1 MYDLVQYTEYFFLAT
16 GLIYTLVFFAFYTQM
31 MTNVL
36 LATAHHQQHVP
47 ILRVDLTARARVGIY
62 RQDQE
67 HAKVSVYFKLETMS
81 VNLTTWPV
89 RYNLNLL
96 DPVRED

>member
-1 MYDLVQYTEYFFLAT
+1 MAVQPGYCMTWSNTPNIFSRDGTDIYSRYF
-16 GLIYTLVFFAFYTQM
+16 GFYTQM

-47 ILRVDLTARARVGIY
+47 ILRVDLTARARVDIY
-62 RQDQE
+62 KQDQE

-81 VNLTTWPV
+81 VNLPT
-89 RYNLNLL
+89 
-96 DPVRED
+96 